1 MVKRIESR
9 VFWTSIPPAEPAL
22 GPERH
27 GFHLKFLLTVR
38 SQALAFTP
46 GAWAPLTRFLEP
58 FAEYHKM
65 ESCSKRFLGP
75 QVFEV
80 HLSVSGV
87 PRLHCR
93 AVLSYADT
101 SHLFVHSP
109 IERHLGCFQVLV
121 ILS

>member
-1 MVKRIESR
+1 MVRGIESR

-22 GPERH
+22 SPERC
-27 GFHLKFLLTVR
+27 GFHLKFLLTVC

-46 GAWAPLTRFLEP
+46 GTWEPLTRFLEP

-65 ESCSKRFLGP
+65 ESCGKCSLGP

-87 PRLHCR
+87 PRLHC
-93 AVLSYADT
+93 
-101 SHLFVHSP
+101 
-109 IERHLGCFQVLV
+109 
-121 ILS
+121 